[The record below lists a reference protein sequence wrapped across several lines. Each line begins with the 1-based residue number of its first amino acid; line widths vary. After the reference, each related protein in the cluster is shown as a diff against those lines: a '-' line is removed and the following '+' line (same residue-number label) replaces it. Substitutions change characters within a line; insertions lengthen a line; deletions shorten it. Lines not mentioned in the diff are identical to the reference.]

1 MHPKRLLIPALLVLL
16 LAVGAR
22 LWYVQWHPETF
33 QGGMGC
39 YGDSFVYADLAANV
53 AGHGVFSQAH
63 GEPRAPSAYKPPGY
77 PVFLAGLLRL
87 GVDTPRQVRVVQGL
101 ADSLAAVFVFCA
113 AWACTGRLRAAIV
126 AGALM
131 AVSPCNVHF
140 ARALLSDW
148 LGSTLFAA
156 FLAILFV
163 AAARRSLPGLLAAG
177 VAMGITI
184 LTRPAMILYPFL
196 AGAVLPFAWTGT
208 RRHRL
213 GGTLVFLLATGITVG
228 AWTARNYSALRRF
241 VPVSAG
247 GMAVGLL
254 QGTWETAANWDWTA
268 VPRDAFDSEEEH
280 RQIQRLVIRYPA
292 IAYSGQMDELRQVN
306 AVLRKAALKRIRQDP
321 VRYLRLC
328 AGRFPLLWWF
338 HSVHMYLDTHPDG
351 RFMIPLA
358 AGWLLSLGYIRRRG
372 GLVAL
377 LWLTPVYITL
387 MHLPAHCES
396 RFSLPAIPALCI
408 LAGLV
413 ADRALRHIATGGQME
428 DRVQCTESTARRR
441 PAAMDCP

>member
-1 MHPKRLLIPALLVLL
+1 MRPKRLLIPALLVLL
-16 LAVGAR
+16 LAVSTR
-22 LWYVQWHPETF
+22 MWYVQWHPETF

-63 GEPRAPSAYKPPGY
+63 GEPRTPSAYKPPGY
-77 PVFLAGLLRL
+77 PLFLAALLRL
-87 GVDTPRQVRVVQGL
+87 GLYTPRQVRLVQGL
-101 ADSLAAVFVFCA
+101 LDSSAAVFVFCA
-113 AWACTGRLRAAIV
+113 AWALTRRALSAVV

-131 AVSPCNVHF
+131 AVSPYNVHF

-148 LGSTLFAA
+148 LGSALFAA
-156 FLAILFV
+156 FLAILFL
-163 AAARRSLPGLLAAG
+163 AAARRSLPGLIAAG
-177 VAMGITI
+177 AAMGITI
-184 LTRPAMILYPFL
+184 LTRPAMILYPVL
-196 AGAVLPFAWTGT
+196 AGGLLPFAWAGS
-208 RRHRL
+208 RRRRL
-213 GGTLVFLLATGITVG
+213 GSTLVFLLATGITVG
-228 AWTARNYSALRRF
+228 SWTARNYVVLRRF
-241 VPVSAG
+241 VPVSSG

-280 RQIQRLVIRYPA
+280 RQIQGLVMRYPG
-292 IAYSGQMDELRQVN
+292 IAYSGRMDELRQAN
-306 AVLRKAALKRIRQDP
+306 AVLKKTALKRMRQDP
-321 VRYLRLC
+321 ARYLSLC

-351 RFMIPLA
+351 RFMIPLGLA
-358 AGWLLSLGYIRRRG
+358 WLVSLGFIRRRG
-372 GLVAL
+372 GLFVL

-408 LAGLV
+408 LAGCVTVRNLE
-413 ADRALRHIATGGQME
+413 LT
-428 DRVQCTESTARRR
+428 TETQVSKRRENGHR
-441 PAAMDCP
+441 